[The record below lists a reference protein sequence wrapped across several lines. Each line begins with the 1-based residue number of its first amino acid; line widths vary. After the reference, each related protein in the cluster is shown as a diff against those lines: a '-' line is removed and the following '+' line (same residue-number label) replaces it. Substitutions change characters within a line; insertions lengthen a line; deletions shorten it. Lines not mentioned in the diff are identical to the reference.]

1 MHRTRSAIA
10 AGVVLALGL
19 SSAADARTGDPLR
32 EGARNGT
39 TTRQT
44 QIISNIGNGYSTR
57 QSNKST
63 TGGGA
68 IYGCRST
75 SATTSKACIRANNL
89 STGRAFE
96 FATASGLLGGLIT
109 VGTGGDSR
117 KPFTTNATGVAT
129 GLNADRV
136 DSLNAADIV
145 AASRAKTGLDAD
157 TVDGLGSS
165 QLRTRWAL
173 INEAGAIEEQ
183 SGGFTVTSAYANANV
198 YINAGESLADNGLTA
213 TVAVQTNIDRGGGA
227 GANPSFGGSVAV
239 SRCATAA
246 TTCGPAGTNDANH
259 LVVAPRVLTSAAAG
273 TPVTFGDTTPATR
286 LRFYVT
292 VTE

>member
-1 MHRTRSAIA
+1 MNRTRSVLTT
-10 AGVVLALGL
+10 GVVLGLGIGL
-19 SSAADARTGDPLR
+19 APAADARTGDPLR
-32 EGARNGT
+32 EGVRNGT

-44 QIISNIGNGYSTR
+44 QIISDINNGYSTR

-75 SATTSKACIRANNL
+75 SALTTKPCIRANNL

-96 FATASGLLGGLIT
+96 FSTISGLLGGIIS
-109 VGTGGDSR
+109 VGGGGDTR

-136 DSLNAADIV
+136 DGLEAA
-145 AASRAKTGLDAD
+145 
-157 TVDGLGSS
+157 

-183 SGGFTVTSAYANANV
+183 SGGFSVTSAYANANV
-198 YINAGESLADNGLTA
+198 YIDAGESLTDNGLSA
-213 TVAVQTNIDRGGGA
+213 TVALQNTIDRDGAA
-227 GANPSFGGSVAV
+227 GADPSFGGSVAV

-246 TTCGPAGTNDANH
+246 TTCGPAGTNTSTH
-259 LVVAPRVLTSAAAG
+259 LVVSPRIPTAPADG
-273 TPVTFGDTTPATR
+273 GPVTLADTTASTR

-292 VTE
+292 ITE